1 MEEFVMDRIEKAVEN
16 YKNGYNCAQAVLCAY
31 SDLLGMDEA
40 LAYGMAEAFGTGIGG
55 MQGTCGAVLAMYMAV
70 GLKNSDGLPAGRA
83 TRGETYKI
91 VRELNQKFKAK
102 NGSTICKELRGSPGQ
117 TRLRSCPGCVEDA
130 AGLLEEWLR
139 TKKDV

>member
-1 MEEFVMDRIEKAVEN
+1 M
-16 YKNGYNCAQAVLCAY
+16 CAY
-31 SDLLGMDEA
+31 SDLLGIDEA

-102 NGSTICKELRGSPGQ
+102 KWFDHLQGAERQSGPNETALLSRMRRGCRRGFWKNGYAQKKMHRVVVYDRCKK
-117 TRLRSCPGCVEDA
+117 V
-130 AGLLEEWLR
+130 
-139 TKKDV
+139 